1 MTFFTLVRREISTLV
16 KRRKLILFILL
27 FGASAYSLL
36 VGNLYRNQVVT
47 TIPLVICDED
57 QSSLSRSLS
66 RYIMEADRVQVISSV
81 QNEKEAYAL
90 LDKKEAE
97 GLIIIPP
104 DFSKKITRHEPVSLL
119 FLTDGTNSLYQNYA
133 MAPVQ
138 EAAAQ
143 FSAEREMETAA
154 LEKVPY
160 LPAAPVYPSL
170 RIKENPTQ
178 SYSFFYLYGVTIT
191 AAQIGLMIAF
201 AESLYEDMKKRTFR
215 KISILKL
222 LLAKEITMAFL
233 STAAILPAFTII
245 IGFFHMPYKGALRLP
260 DPRQAHRPLHR
271 RPHDLCL
278 QDGNCPDT
286 VSCFLRPPCLPPI
299 RLHMAGYC
307 HGAHDAL
314 DFLPHSPPLHHHRLP
329 KSRPLRHFRHFPF
342 PFPHPPHCKH
352 SRLFLHRLDDSKE
365 DEGRYIIEESKTAGR

>member
-245 IGFFHMPYKGALRLP
+245 IGFFHMPYKGALLP
-260 DPRQAHRPLHR
+260 FFALYIVYTGAALFTAALMTFAFKTEIALIQCLVFYALPAFLLSGYIWPDTAMVPMMRWISFLIPLHYITTDFR
-271 RPHDLCL
+271 NLAL
-278 QDGNCPDT
+278 SGT
-286 VSCFLRPPCLPPI
+286 SGTFLSHFLI
-299 RLHMAGYC
+299 LLTASTAGYFFT
-307 HGAHDAL
+307 AWMIQ
-314 DFLPHSPPLHHHRLP
+314 RRM
-329 KSRPLRHFRHFPF
+329 K
-342 PFPHPPHCKH
+342 
-352 SRLFLHRLDDSKE
+352 DD
-365 DEGRYIIEESKTAGR
+365 T